1 MYSEHPESILL
12 GHRDLGVN
20 KLYCFETWSRQLLD
34 FIDNFIGKEPTFLI
48 CNSVGG
54 ASLSGNSQNLRSCKK
69 LILRDAP
76 LHILTWP
83 SQQFV

>member
-34 FIDNFIGKEPTFLI
+34 FIDEFIGKEPTFLI

-83 SQQFV
+83 SQQLV